1 MDENENVMD
10 IREQLKK
17 KNFENLTWD
26 QKKFVCKRVQMVDER
41 IAKEHGISEETAFD
55 LYMKGVFDA

>member
-1 MDENENVMD
+1 MDENEKVMD

-26 QKKFVCKRVQMVDER
+26 QKKFVC
-41 IAKEHGISEETAFD
+41 
-55 LYMKGVFDA
+55 